1 MNPYDGPHEL
11 PQHIMQMVEDGA
23 PDFLFMDA
31 DDRFEAWANRPVKQA
46 TFIDHN
52 IEKQSKIS
60 AMQRV
65 AQVAQ
70 AKPAGSKTGIKSVKT
85 DRRGQCW
92 NSRTGRWESLI
103 QPLHGSVAIMAKL
116 LILPL
121 DQDMKVIARGKTSLA
136 PGATV
141 NEIADKVG
149 YAAGR
154 CGKKVAFVW
163 VTTEDQPDRPSLAEW
178 HLVNDRLICVS
189 PPSVQM
195 PPASGEVPEI
205 PNEVPNDEEETIVAS
220 KSKKASKA
228 KAKVVKAKTAKAKN
242 SNGTGTRGAKTQLIA
257 ELLTRKSG
265 CTTADVLAA
274 TGWTA
279 VSMPA
284 MAKACGLTL
293 RKEKEAGSVTKYF
306 GER

>member
-11 PQHIMQMVEDGA
+11 PRHIMQMVEDGA

-70 AKPAGSKTGIKSVKT
+70 AKPAGPKTGIKSVKT

-178 HLVNDRLICVS
+178 HLVNDKLICVS
-189 PPSVQM
+189 PPSVQL
-195 PPASGEVPEI
+195 PPAPELG
-205 PNEVPNDEEETIVAS
+205 PESVDNTNGKEADMA
-220 KSKKASKA
+220 KKE
-228 KAKVVKAKTAKAKN
+228 KTAKKKTNGNGGGERKPGVIHTIVEAISRKNGASLSELVEILTKKFPERKPESMTSTAKIQAN
-242 SNGTGTRGAKTQLIA
+242 RNATGKEKSETRGLVYYR
-257 ELLTRKSG
+257 E
-265 CTTADVLAA
+265 V
-274 TGWTA
+274 
-279 VSMPA
+279 
-284 MAKACGLTL
+284 
-293 RKEKEAGSVTKYF
+293 
-306 GER
+306 

>member
-1 MNPYDGPHEL
+1 
-11 PQHIMQMVEDGA
+11 MQMVEDGA
-23 PDFLFMDA
+23 PDFLFMGT

-46 TFIDHN
+46 IFIDHN
-52 IEKQSKIS
+52 VEKQMKIS
-60 AMQRV
+60 A
-65 AQVAQ
+65 AQKSQV
-70 AKPAGSKTGIKSVKT
+70 KPAGPKTGIKSVKT
-85 DRRGQCW
+85 DRRGQRW
-92 NSRTGRWESLI
+92 NPRTGRWESLI

-154 CGKKVAFVW
+154 GGKKVAFVW
-163 VTTEDQPDRPSLAEW
+163 VTTEDQPDRPALAEW
-178 HLVNDRLICVS
+178 HLVNDKLICVS

-195 PPASGEVPEI
+195 QSALDNAPEI
-205 PNEVPNDEEETIVAS
+205 PNEVSNDEKETIVAS

-228 KAKVVKAKTAKAKN
+228 KAKVIKAKTAKAKAAKVR
-242 SNGTGTRGAKTQLIA
+242 NGNGAGTCGAKTQLIA